1 MKKVAIFVE
10 GYTEFY
16 FIERLIE
23 EIAGWG
29 QVRFH
34 LAQQHAGMLN
44 ILKTTGA
51 PEEVA
56 ILTIMLVNCCGD
68 GSVKSFILE
77 RKSRLIQQGYT
88 YVLGL
93 QDLYPKTLE
102 NLEKF
107 KTGISTGLEDPDIKI
122 EICIAVAEVE
132 SWFLNEA
139 SHFVKINQTL
149 TGEFIKSS
157 VGFHPVDDCA
167 EKTVRHPARMLHDIY
182 ALVGDQYKK
191 KEDDIKR
198 LVGILDYGEL
208 YETVRSKSDS
218 LDFFFARVDSFFEI
232 ENIAEIGR
240 AHV

>member
-16 FIERLIE
+16 FVERLIE
-23 EIAGWG
+23 EVAGWG
-29 QVRFH
+29 KVRIH
-34 LAQQHAGMLN
+34 LARQHGGMLN
-44 ILKTTGA
+44 IIKTSGA
-51 PEEVA
+51 PEDVA

-77 RKSRLIQQGYT
+77 RKSRLTQQGYT

-107 KTGISTGLEDPDIKI
+107 KAGISMGLDDPDIKI

-139 SHFVKINQTL
+139 SHFMKIDQLL
-149 TGEFIKSS
+149 TGGFIKSN

-167 EKTVRHPARMLHDIY
+167 ETSVRHPARMLHDIY
-182 ALVGDQYKK
+182 VLVGGQYKK
-191 KEDDIKR
+191 REDEVKR
-198 LVGILDYGEL
+198 LVDMLDYGEL
-208 YETVRSKSDS
+208 YETVRAKSSS
-218 LDFFFARVDSFFEI
+218 LDFFFRRVDSFFEVK
-232 ENIAEIGR
+232 EI
-240 AHV
+240 VKTT

>member
-16 FIERLIE
+16 FIERLVE
-23 EIAGWG
+23 EVAGWG
-29 QVRFH
+29 QVRIH
-34 LAQQHAGMLN
+34 LARQHGGVLN
-44 ILKTTGA
+44 IIKTTGA
-51 PEEVA
+51 PEDAA

-107 KTGISTGLEDPDIKI
+107 KIGISTGLDDPNIKI

-139 SHFVKINQTL
+139 SHFIKMNQSL
-149 TGEFIKSS
+149 TGDFIQTH

-167 EKTVRHPARMLHDIY
+167 ETTVRHPARLLHDIY
-182 ALVGDQYKK
+182 ALIGEQYKK
-191 KEDDIKR
+191 REDEVKR

-208 YETVRSKSDS
+208 YETVRAKSES
-218 LDFFFARVDSFFEI
+218 LDFFFQRVDSFFEV
-232 ENIAEIGR
+232 EAVAEI
-240 AHV
+240 A

>member
-16 FIERLIE
+16 FVERLVE
-23 EIAGWG
+23 EVAGWG
-29 QVRFH
+29 QVRIH
-34 LAQQHAGMLN
+34 LARQHGGMLN
-44 ILKTTGA
+44 IIKTTGA

-107 KTGISTGLEDPDIKI
+107 KRGISTGLDDPDIKI

-139 SHFVKINQTL
+139 SHFVKMSQLL
-149 TGEFIKSS
+149 TGDFIKSS

-167 EKTVRHPARMLHDIY
+167 ETTVRHPARMLHDIY
-182 ALVGDQYKK
+182 VLVGEQYKK
-191 KEDDIKR
+191 REDEVKR
-198 LVGILDYGEL
+198 LVELLDYGEL
-208 YETVRSKSDS
+208 YETVRAKSES
-218 LDFFFARVDSFFEI
+218 LDYFFNRVDSFFEV
-232 ENIAEIGR
+232 EAVAEI
-240 AHV
+240 A